1 MKKKQNLLLLILAV
15 LFVSL
20 FGGSTAVSAASSFP
34 RLQAVSSGEIVS
46 KNNNL
51 YYRYGQRNYAR
62 NKYLR
67 IKGKN
72 YYFDSSG
79 KAWYGMHTINGRKY
93 YFGTRS
99 EGYMYRSRLFRY
111 NKNYYYAD
119 QKGIL
124 VTSGWYTLPSGK
136 KYYFDSAGRAY
147 TGKRT
152 INKTTYYFD
161 SNGLLNHSGLYYDLA
176 SDCALL
182 INADTGKVLYSKN
195 ENLRHANASTTKIM
209 TCILALE
216 NSKMNE
222 TVKFSA
228 RATALEP
235 TKLYARTGE
244 TFYMRDLLYSL
255 MVPSHNDTA
264 AAIAEHI
271 SGSQSKFVSLMNK
284 KAVQLGCTDT
294 HFATPN
300 GLDAGY
306 THYTTASDL
315 AKIARYA
322 IKKPAFRKIISTKS
336 YSFKSLNTNRRFTV
350 STTNALLGNMPGVI
364 GMKTGYTNK
373 AGHCFVGLCQS
384 QKGNTYISV
393 VLGGPNSNARW
404 RDSRILLNYA
414 YKH

>member
-111 NKNYYYAD
+111 NKNYYYAN

-161 SNGLLNHSGLYYDLA
+161 SNGSLNHSGLYYDLA

-182 INADTGKVLYSKN
+182 INADTGKVLYAKN

-235 TKLYARTGE
+235 TKLYAKTGE

-284 KAVQLGCTDT
+284 KAAQLGCTDT

-322 IKKPAFRKIISTKS
+322 IKKPAFRKIMEI
-336 YSFKSLNTNRRFTV
+336 
-350 STTNALLGNMPGVI
+350 I
-364 GMKTGYTNK
+364 
-373 AGHCFVGLCQS
+373 
-384 QKGNTYISV
+384 
-393 VLGGPNSNARW
+393 
-404 RDSRILLNYA
+404 
-414 YKH
+414 

>member
-161 SNGLLNHSGLYYDLA
+161 SNGSLNHSGLYYDLA

-182 INADTGKVLYSKN
+182 INADTGKVLYAKN

-235 TKLYARTGE
+235 TK
-244 TFYMRDLLYSL
+244 
-255 MVPSHNDTA
+255 
-264 AAIAEHI
+264 
-271 SGSQSKFVSLMNK
+271 
-284 KAVQLGCTDT
+284 
-294 HFATPN
+294 
-300 GLDAGY
+300 
-306 THYTTASDL
+306 
-315 AKIARYA
+315 
-322 IKKPAFRKIISTKS
+322 
-336 YSFKSLNTNRRFTV
+336 
-350 STTNALLGNMPGVI
+350 
-364 GMKTGYTNK
+364 
-373 AGHCFVGLCQS
+373 
-384 QKGNTYISV
+384 
-393 VLGGPNSNARW
+393 
-404 RDSRILLNYA
+404 
-414 YKH
+414 

>member
-111 NKNYYYAD
+111 NKNYYYAN

-161 SNGLLNHSGLYYDLA
+161 SNGSLNHSGLYYDLA

-182 INADTGKVLYSKN
+182 INADTGKVLYAKN

-284 KAVQLGCTDT
+284 KAAQLGCTDT
-294 HFATPN
+294 HFACHFLPARHGKPKAEIPYPN
-300 GLDAGY
+300 IYDLYRYKEVLYIDSTDHVLDAKRSFSAMLASYIKYFKVCKLIDQRYDKVCEQYRNMFG
-306 THYTTASDL
+306 TFISQDFWNHYLDL
-315 AKIARYA
+315 D
-322 IKKPAFRKIISTKS
+322 KKKD
-336 YSFKSLNTNRRFTV
+336 L
-350 STTNALLGNMPGVI
+350 
-364 GMKTGYTNK
+364 
-373 AGHCFVGLCQS
+373 
-384 QKGNTYISV
+384 
-393 VLGGPNSNARW
+393 
-404 RDSRILLNYA
+404 
-414 YKH
+414 

>member
-161 SNGLLNHSGLYYDLA
+161 SNGSLNHSGLYYDLA

-182 INADTGKVLYSKN
+182 INADTGKVLYAKN

-235 TKLYARTGE
+235 TKLYAKTGE

-284 KAVQLGCTDT
+284 KAAQLGCTDT

-306 THYTTASDL
+306 THYTTAFDL

-336 YSFKSLNTNRRFTV
+336 YSFRSLNTNRRFTV
-350 STTNALLGNMPGVI
+350 STTNALLGNMPGVL
-364 GMKTGYTNK
+364 GQPT
-373 AGHCFVGLCQS
+373 CER
-384 QKGNTYISV
+384 IS
-393 VLGGPNSNARW
+393 S
-404 RDSRILLNYA
+404 
-414 YKH
+414 

>member
-1 MKKKQNLLLLILAV
+1 M
-15 LFVSL
+15 
-20 FGGSTAVSAASSFP
+20 
-34 RLQAVSSGEIVS
+34 
-46 KNNNL
+46 
-51 YYRYGQRNYAR
+51 YA
-62 NKYLR
+62 
-67 IKGKN
+67 
-72 YYFDSSG
+72 
-79 KAWYGMHTINGRKY
+79 
-93 YFGTRS
+93 
-99 EGYMYRSRLFRY
+99 
-111 NKNYYYAD
+111 
-119 QKGIL
+119 
-124 VTSGWYTLPSGK
+124 
-136 KYYFDSAGRAY
+136 
-147 TGKRT
+147 
-152 INKTTYYFD
+152 
-161 SNGLLNHSGLYYDLA
+161 
-176 SDCALL
+176 
-182 INADTGKVLYSKN
+182 KN

-235 TKLYARTGE
+235 TKLYAKTGE

-284 KAVQLGCTDT
+284 KAAQLGCTDT

-306 THYTTASDL
+306 THYTTAFDL

-336 YSFKSLNTNRRFTV
+336 YSFRSLNTNRRFTV

-393 VLGGPNSNARW
+393 VLGGPNSNVRW

>member
-111 NKNYYYAD
+111 NKNYYYAN

-161 SNGLLNHSGLYYDLA
+161 SNGSLNHSGLYYDLA

-182 INADTGKVLYSKN
+182 INADTGKVLYAKN

-235 TKLYARTGE
+235 TKLYAKTGE

-264 AAIAEHI
+264 AAIAEHTLTFFI
-271 SGSQSKFVSLMNK
+271 N
-284 KAVQLGCTDT
+284 
-294 HFATPN
+294 
-300 GLDAGY
+300 
-306 THYTTASDL
+306 
-315 AKIARYA
+315 
-322 IKKPAFRKIISTKS
+322 
-336 YSFKSLNTNRRFTV
+336 YS
-350 STTNALLGNMPGVI
+350 P
-364 GMKTGYTNK
+364 
-373 AGHCFVGLCQS
+373 
-384 QKGNTYISV
+384 
-393 VLGGPNSNARW
+393 
-404 RDSRILLNYA
+404 
-414 YKH
+414 

>member
-1 MKKKQNLLLLILAV
+1 MRKKIRPVWLWLLFLTLFLGLI
-15 LFVSL
+15 FQ
-20 FGGSTAVSAASSFP
+20 SFP
-34 RLQAVSSGEIVS
+34 VKAQEQEELRLYSQSVVLMDGLSGRI
-46 KNNNL
+46 L
-51 YYRYGQRNYAR
+51 Y
-62 NKYLR
+62 
-67 IKGKN
+67 GKN
-72 YYFDSSG
+72 
-79 KAWYGMHTINGRKY
+79 AEQIRPM
-93 YFGTRS
+93 
-99 EGYMYRSRLFRY
+99 
-111 NKNYYYAD
+111 
-119 QKGIL
+119 
-124 VTSGWYTLPSGK
+124 
-136 KYYFDSAGRAY
+136 
-147 TGKRT
+147 
-152 INKTTYYFD
+152 
-161 SNGLLNHSGLYYDLA
+161 
-176 SDCALL
+176 
-182 INADTGKVLYSKN
+182 
-195 ENLRHANASTTKIM
+195 ASTTKIM
-209 TCILALE
+209 TCILALD

-284 KAVQLGCTDT
+284 KAAQLGCTDT